1 MVGLL
6 CLPLTWG
13 HASDGFEGAEEGL
26 LVGEAGLYIDI
37 GNLLVGI
44 LAQEALGVFDAV
56 AVDELGEG
64 TAVQGIDA
72 VGNEAPV
79 TAKGSGNIRHFQF
92 AVLVKFLL
100 FQQLIDAVHECLA
113 GLRIDGDGFR
123 LGLNGFRL
131 VRFERGG
138 AVLLSIIEEDCGYC
152 YGCQYQERHHPKMV
166 VALGYCGLLADV
178 KQIDGIGGREVAVVE

>member
-1 MVGLL
+1 MSTYSVHVNASDSRQIIPTSEKFPSDSGQVPTPRHKRAPDSRHKIPTQENLPPNSGAGFPDFGMASPRFWAVKSMFGLL

-79 TAKGSGNIRHFQF
+79 TA
-92 AVLVKFLL
+92 
-100 FQQLIDAVHECLA
+100 
-113 GLRIDGDGFR
+113 
-123 LGLNGFRL
+123 
-131 VRFERGG
+131 
-138 AVLLSIIEEDCGYC
+138 
-152 YGCQYQERHHPKMV
+152 
-166 VALGYCGLLADV
+166 
-178 KQIDGIGGREVAVVE
+178 